1 MRRRTVSAAGVLALS
16 ATLLAGCGDDA
27 EGPVEEPE
35 VATEEVTEDAVDETD
50 PAVTDE
56 TEDPADGDVGT
67 GDDATMMDATEI
79 LEDPSA
85 FAGQNV
91 TFEGQVDEV
100 LEDGLFTVA
109 SSDASQDPLLVASEG
124 ADVQEG
130 QDVTIGGML
139 NESFSVEGAEE
150 FLGLDLDD
158 AQFERFT
165 DEAFVEAETVE

>member
-1 MRRRTVSAAGVLALS
+1 MRCRTVSAAGALALS
-16 ATLLAGCGDDA
+16 AALLAGCGDDA

-35 VATEEVTEDAVDETD
+35 VATEEVTEDAT
-50 PAVTDE
+50 
-56 TEDPADGDVGT
+56 DGDAGV
-67 GDDATMMDATEI
+67 GDDATIMDATEI

-130 QDVTIGGML
+130 QDVTIDGTL
-139 NESFSVEGAEE
+139 DESFSVEGAEE